1 MAQLIE
7 VLGAQIGAPA
17 VVNGHIALGLAPQV
31 FTEEHR
37 GDLIQI
43 GFEVIVGFRALRD
56 DEDPVHLPAQ
66 QQLEHGLFLLQVRT
80 GITEHDIIT
89 VGTGADFRVVGK
101 LRHELVVHRGDH
113 KSDEVGALGH
123 HGPGHKVGGVAHLI
137 AQLQNP
143 LHFGN
148 ICDNGNEIDEA
159 LVIVMKAPN
168 TYTRENIVEIDCH
181 GGILVTK
188 KVLEAVLNAGAR
200 LAEPGEFTKR
210 AFLNGRIDLSQAE
223 AVIDIINAKND
234 YALKSSINQLDG
246 KLSEKIKNIRE
257 IILNN
262 VAFIE
267 AALDDPEHF
276 DIDANVDNLKNDV
289 ENCLNNVDNL
299 LKTCDNGRIMHDGVR
314 TVILGKTN
322 AGKSSLLNVLAR
334 EERAIVTDIEGTTR
348 DTLEEMINLSGIT
361 LNLIDTAGIRK
372 TDDVVESIGVNK
384 AKKLAEIADLVIY
397 VVDSSRVLDDN
408 DYEIME
414 LIKDKKVLVIL
425 NKADLAQ
432 VTTAEDIKKIINCET
447 VTISAKQE
455 TGIEEL
461 EETVKSMFFNGEVKF
476 NEDVYIT
483 STRHKELLKKA
494 ENSLKLVLDGIDNM
508 VSEDFLT
515 IDLMAAY
522 ENLGLIIGEEIED
535 DLANRIFSKF
545 CMGK

>member
-1 MAQLIE
+1 MIIFEAQTTQQMESVMGMINE
-7 VLGAQIGAPA
+7 FDTIAAIATAVSNAGIGIIRISGSEAMTILSNIFEPYNKK
-17 VVNGHIALGLAPQV
+17 VDVHQLEN
-31 FTEEHR
+31 HR
-37 GDLIQI
+37 IYYGNIKDGQ
-43 GFEVIVGFRALRD
+43 EVI
-56 DEDPVHLPAQ
+56 DECIVL
-66 QQLEHGLFLLQVRT
+66 
-80 GITEHDIIT
+80 IM
-89 VGTGADFRVVGK
+89 K
-101 LRHELVVHRGDH
+101 
-113 KSDEVGALGH
+113 
-123 HGPGHKVGGVAHLI
+123 GPHS
-137 AQLQNP
+137 
-143 LHFGN
+143 
-148 ICDNGNEIDEA
+148 
-159 LVIVMKAPN
+159 
-168 TYTRENIVEIDCH
+168 YTKEDVVEIDCH
-181 GGILVTK
+181 GGVTVVY
-188 KVLEAVLNAGAR
+188 KVLNLVLKNGAR
-200 LAEPGEFTKR
+200 AAEPGEFTKR

-234 YALKSSINQLDG
+234 YALKSSVNQLDG

-432 VTTAEDIKKIINCET
+432 VTTAEDIKKIMNCET

-461 EETVKSMFFNGEVKF
+461 EETVKNMFFNGEVKF

>member
-1 MAQLIE
+1 MKVVDTIAAIATASGNSGIGIIRVSGDEAIE
-7 VLGAQIGAPA
+7 IVDKIFKS
-17 VVNGHIALGLAPQV
+17 VNSDKKLVNVKSHTINYGHIV
-31 FTEEHR
+31 
-37 GDLIQI
+37 DNDK
-43 GFEVIVGFRALRD
+43 VI
-56 DEDPVHLPAQ
+56 
-66 QQLEHGLFLLQVRT
+66 
-80 GITEHDIIT
+80 
-89 VGTGADFRVVGK
+89 
-101 LRHELVVHRGDH
+101 
-113 KSDEVGALGH
+113 DEVMVSVMN
-123 HGPGHKVGGVAHLI
+123 GPHS
-137 AQLQNP
+137 
-143 LHFGN
+143 
-148 ICDNGNEIDEA
+148 
-159 LVIVMKAPN
+159 
-168 TYTRENIVEIDCH
+168 YTGEDVVEINCH
-181 GGILVTK
+181 GGMIVIRKILEI
-188 KVLEAVLNAGAR
+188 VLKNGAR
-200 LAEPGEFTKR
+200 TAEPGEFTKR
-210 AFLNGRIDLSQAE
+210 AFLNGRMDLSQAE
-223 AVIDIINAKND
+223 AVMDVINAKNEF
-234 YALKSSINQLDG
+234 ALSSSIEQLNG
-246 KLSEKIKNIRE
+246 RVSEKIKSLRKKIIYNI
-257 IILNN
+257 
-262 VAFIE
+262 AFIE
-267 AALDDPEHF
+267 SALDDPEHIS
-276 DIDANVDNLKNDV
+276 IDGYSDKLSKILEEVNGELSR
-289 ENCLNNVDNL
+289 LINNF
-299 LKTCDNGRIMHDGVR
+299 DNGRIVKEGVK
-314 TVILGKTN
+314 TVILGKPN
-322 AGKSSLLNVLAR
+322 AGKSSLLNLLLG

-483 STRHKELLKKA
+483 STRHKELLKKV